1 MTIDYAIENGR
12 NVNASQIGAYFIQSF
27 VMSSVSMD
35 ASKGIGSVF
44 KHEIGSL
51 LNELGRAS
59 AHGIFNGTM
68 RIAQGGKFEHGFLSG
83 FVSSLGGS
91 AMIKYGANMDIGSKI
106 ALSAA
111 LGGTAEV
118 LGGGKFAN
126 GAVTGAYVM
135 MFNHLMHPPQTG
147 GTPRKLADD
156 DQENLLKK
164 VNEATRQERV
174 NNMANNDPW
183 NPEIDDSISVDFNID
198 GLPEGNSLTGYEI
211 YTTGGVEI
219 NVDNISIQATV
230 IYSPSAN
237 SQNNIVRQIGDY
249 RIDNTPGRM
258 RFVNSIGYP
267 VVEIQFNNNSDFLKY
282 RQYIYGGE

>member
-1 MTIDYAIENGR
+1 L
-12 NVNASQIGAYFIQSF
+12 S
-27 VMSSVSMD
+27 
-35 ASKGIGSVF
+35 
-44 KHEIGSL
+44 
-51 LNELGRAS
+51 
-59 AHGIFNGTM
+59 
-68 RIAQGGKFEHGFLSG
+68 LSG
-83 FVSSLGGS
+83 FVSSPGGS
-91 AMIKYGANMDIGSKI
+91 AMMKYGGNMDIGAKV

-111 LGGTAEV
+111 PRLLRTGQVGGTAEA

-135 MFNHLMHPPQTG
+135 MFNHLAHPPQTSA
-147 GTPRKLADD
+147 TPRTLANN
-156 DQENLLKK
+156 DQEKLLKK
-164 VNEATRQERV
+164 VNEATRQERA